1 MLLPGGGVEGK
12 EGSLELLSAS
22 RGGQEAPCHPPVGSP
37 LILIFDPG
45 RLKDGTSQLS
55 HPGSW
60 GASEHSQHWLPECQK
75 LLPAPEEP
83 KLAAE
88 LDCLRPAAAG
98 APPASVRWTPSCM
111 RTRAQMKMET
121 PHPSIHLFPTRVS
134 KLAREAAA
142 PMLGNVCPGLG
153 TGLHKGQRTG

>member
-1 MLLPGGGVEGK
+1 MEGK

-83 KLAAE
+83 KLAAVRCSFLTPFQALQFYFPLE
-88 LDCLRPAAAG
+88 PAFDG
-98 APPASVRWTPSCM
+98 SDKVFMTLLL
-111 RTRAQMKMET
+111 
-121 PHPSIHLFPTRVS
+121 H
-134 KLAREAAA
+134 
-142 PMLGNVCPGLG
+142 G
-153 TGLHKGQRTG
+153 TVVFT